1 MSRAADLAALIVDV
15 NTTEAK
21 TDELTGK
28 TSAGSIAVTGE
39 GGSTTTN
46 LQQGLAKQWVNFN
59 GTGAIAAR
67 DSLNNASLT
76 DNGTGDYNINFTNA
90 TGNNDYAVVVCS
102 RIQSGV
108 SDNGQSQSVNTSDGD
123 SNVTTTTVKI
133 ASNFNFQTAS
143 LSVLNDSP
151 FICIGIL
158 GDLA

>member
-46 LQQGLAKQWVNFN
+46 LQQGLAKAWAAFQQSGTHTMRDSFN
-59 GTGAIAAR
+59 MSSISDIGTGQSR
-67 DSLNNASLT
+67 FVFVNSMSNA
-76 DNGTGDYNINFTNA
+76 
-90 TGNNDYAVVVCS
+90 DYATTGCS
-102 RIQSGV
+102 GEQTGGGNRIMGIKGNSAVPATTGFDIANFAL
-108 SDNGQSQSVNTSDGD
+108 STGSAADDTRLSISV
-123 SNVTTTTVKI
+123 
-133 ASNFNFQTAS
+133 
-143 LSVLNDSP
+143 
-151 FICIGIL
+151 L